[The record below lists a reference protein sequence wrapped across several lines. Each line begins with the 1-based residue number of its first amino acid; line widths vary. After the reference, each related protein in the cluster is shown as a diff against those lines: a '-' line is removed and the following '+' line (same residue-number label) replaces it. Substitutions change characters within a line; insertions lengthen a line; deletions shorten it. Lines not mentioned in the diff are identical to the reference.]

1 MSTCHHDIIGL
12 CSSFFVTLMP
22 LRYFSHTI
30 LFAKYLASTA
40 NTVLDHE
47 GNGKIS
53 EELKDP

>member
-1 MSTCHHDIIGL
+1 
-12 CSSFFVTLMP
+12 MP